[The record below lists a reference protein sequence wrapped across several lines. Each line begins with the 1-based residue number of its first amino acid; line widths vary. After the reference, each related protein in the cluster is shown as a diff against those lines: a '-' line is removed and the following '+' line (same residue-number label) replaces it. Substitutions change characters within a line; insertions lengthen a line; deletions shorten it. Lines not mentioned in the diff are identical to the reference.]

1 MAVPSP
7 RHSWY
12 RSFYWRISITFVAFV
27 VVFLIIQGLILRR
40 TAGPAQMPPELFRGP
55 VLAAEV
61 AADVAERL
69 GRGQTAD
76 LNAHLRSRY
85 PLEADPAQFGWRVWV
100 ATRDKMFSST
110 EGPLPGIVR
119 LTALSAWGRRP
130 LTSADGVTAIAT
142 APVVFEGRF
151 V

>member
-1 MAVPSP
+1 MSVPAP

-27 VVFLIIQGLILRR
+27 VVFLIIQGIILRR
-40 TAGPAQMPPELFRGP
+40 TGTQGVFPAEMFHGP

-76 LNAHLRSRY
+76 LSAYLKSRY
-85 PLEADPAQFGWRVWV
+85 PLEPDVTQFGWMVWV
-100 ATRDKMFSST
+100 ATYDKMFSST
-110 EGPLPGIVR
+110 GPPLPPIIR
-119 LTALSAWGRRP
+119 LTALSAWG
-130 LTSADGVTAIAT
+130 
-142 APVVFEGRF
+142 
-151 V
+151 